1 MSKVDKK
8 GNWIDATGNSVPK
21 KYVTPLDKRRDAMVE
36 RLFRE
41 ALAAQEK
48 LIKLRRLVDAEVAKY
63 LDSAAAE
70 ILNFER
76 NEGGNYT
83 FTGFSGDKKV
93 MVKVVNYIDFDERL
107 QFAKQMID
115 SCLERWSEGA
125 NDNLRAVV
133 FDAFKV
139 DAKGRVD
146 TKRILGLR
154 RLNIKDQEWKQ
165 AMDLISQAVTVIAA
179 KEYVIFQ
186 RRPDQSAD
194 WQTVRLDIA
203 AY

>member
-21 KYVTPLDKRRDAMVE
+21 KYVTPLDKRRDSMVE
-36 RLFRE
+36 KLFRE
-41 ALAAQEK
+41 ALAAQDK
-48 LIKLRRLVDAEVAKY
+48 LIKLRRLVDAEVEKY

-115 SCLERWSEGA
+115 ACLERWSEGA